1 MSRGDEVFR
10 QLQAVARAAAAHSG
24 AGAPTQEYLIRHVL
38 ESFLDRLTRTPHA
51 KDFVLK
57 GGILLAAYGVRRPTK
72 DADANAISA
81 DVDAEHLVQVVRD
94 IAAVTADDGLQFDL
108 ATIAVQEIREQ
119 SEYPGLRL
127 RIAVS
132 VGPWNGVAAWDVST
146 GDPIVPPPPHV
157 TIDRII
163 GNPITILGY
172 APETTIAEK
181 GVTILERGITST
193 RWRDYVDIV
202 QLARAGIDSDE
213 LLRSARAVAV
223 HRGVNLEPVAPR
235 LAGYGAAAQA
245 KWAAWRRKEHLES
258 ACEQNLDDQITLVVA
273 HLDPVFRHGPE

>member
-1 MSRGDEVFR
+1 M
-10 QLQAVARAAAAHSG
+10 
-24 AGAPTQEYLIRHVL
+24 
-38 ESFLDRLTRTPHA
+38 
-51 KDFVLK
+51 
-57 GGILLAAYGVRRPTK
+57 
-72 DADANAISA
+72 
-81 DVDAEHLVQVVRD
+81 
-94 IAAVTADDGLQFDL
+94 QFDL

-119 SEYPGLRL
+119 SEYPGQRV

-132 VGPWNGVAAWDVST
+132 VGPWKGVAAWDVST
-146 GDPIVPPPPHV
+146 GDPIVPPPRHV
-157 TIDRII
+157 TVDRIL
-163 GNPITILGY
+163 GEPITLLGY

-245 KWAAWRRKEHLES
+245 KWAVWRRKEHLES

>member
-10 QLQAVARAAAAHSG
+10 YIQGAARSAAAQSG
-24 AGAPTQEYLIRHVL
+24 AGAPTHQYLIRHVL
-38 ESFLDRLTRTPHA
+38 ESFLGRLTRTPHA
-51 KDFVLK
+51 NDFVLK

-72 DADANAISA
+72 DADTNAISA

-94 IAAVTADDGLQFDL
+94 IAAVIADDGLQFDL

-127 RIAVS
+127 RIGAS
-132 VGPWNGVAAWDVST
+132 VGPWNGVAVWDVST
-146 GDPIVPPPPHV
+146 GDPIVPPPRHV
-157 TIDRII
+157 TIDRFI

-213 LLRSARAVAV
+213 LLRSARAVAI
-223 HRGVNLEPVAPR
+223 HRRVNLQPVALIR
-235 LAGYGAAAQA
+235 HCRTSKMGGMAAQG
-245 KWAAWRRKEHLES
+245 
-258 ACEQNLDDQITLVVA
+258 T
-273 HLDPVFRHGPE
+273 P